1 VAITVNQ
8 VRYNRNGSGY
18 QGWTTPNNG
27 NYLKA
32 GYDGSD
38 YWTTQIKFTVT
49 EPFQSLSLNIAAN
62 NNIYCSSSHPLHW
75 GIATSETAQMANRY
89 GSVSGTTLGSIYFPN
104 GTWVVTTFTKSGIGY
119 ANGTYY
125 LTIWQGTSNYGDYTE
140 LVSYSGTPISMS
152 YTATP
157 TRTITYNANGGSGS
171 MANTTYKY
179 LQTAAV
185 NLRKNAFTRPGYQFL
200 GWSLSSTATSASY
213 TDGQQWSSS
222 SNSNYTLYA
231 VWKANSLIH
240 VATGSG
246 FADFQIYIANG
257 SGWDMY
263 LAYVANG
270 KSFDQYV

>member
-1 VAITVNQ
+1 MAITVNQ

-27 NYLKA
+27 ISLKA
-32 GYDGSD
+32 GYDGSS
-38 YWTTQIKFTVT
+38 YWTAQIKFTVT
-49 EPFQSLSLNIAAN
+49 EPFQALSLNIAAN
-62 NNIYCSSSHPLHW
+62 DKIYCSSSHPLHW

-89 GSVSGTTLGSIYFPN
+89 GSVSGTTLGSIYFSG
-104 GTWVVTTFTKSGIGY
+104 GTWKVTTFSKSGIGY

-125 LTIWQGTSNYGDYTE
+125 LTIWQGTNYGDYTE
-140 LVSYSGTPISMS
+140 LLSYSNYPISMS
-152 YTATP
+152 YTATQ
-157 TRTITYNANGGSGS
+157 TFSITYNANGGSGS

-179 LQTAAV
+179 LQTATI
-185 NLRKNAFTRPGYQFL
+185 NLRKNTFTRPGYQFL
-200 GWSLSSTATSASY
+200 GWALSSTATTASY

-222 SNSNYTLYA
+222 NSKNYTLYA

-246 FADFQIYIANG
+246 FADYQIYIANG

>member
-1 VAITVNQ
+1 MAITVNQ

-125 LTIWQGTSNYGDYTE
+125 LTIWQGTRDYGDYTE

-152 YTATP
+152 YTATQ
-157 TRTITYNANGGSGS
+157 TCTITYNANGGSGS

-179 LQTAAV
+179 LQTATV

-246 FADFQIYIANG
+246 FADYQIYIANG

>member
-1 VAITVNQ
+1 MAITVNQ

-179 LQTAAV
+179 LQTATV

-246 FADFQIYIANG
+246 FADYQIYIANG